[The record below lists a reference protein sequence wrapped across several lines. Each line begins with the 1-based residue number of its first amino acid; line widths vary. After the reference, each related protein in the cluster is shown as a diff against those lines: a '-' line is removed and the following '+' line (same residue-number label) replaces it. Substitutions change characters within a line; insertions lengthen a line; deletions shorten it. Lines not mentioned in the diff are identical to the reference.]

1 MRTVQ
6 YEPSTLRR
14 WHDGPVVV
22 LDTKYSYDSIDT
34 HLGTYLSFISPSAVR
49 DYLNIVTRPF
59 AGTFYVIASRD
70 DVAKMAQEFSDLDIV
85 HLTV

>member
-6 YEPSTLRR
+6 YEPSTLRC

-22 LDTKYSYDSIDT
+22 LDTKYSYDAIDT
-34 HLGTYLSFISPSAVR
+34 HLGTYLSFISPAAVR

-59 AGTFYVIASRD
+59 AGTFYIIASCD